1 MVYKRDS
8 QRENALCLFKW
19 GIFEGKMC
27 DFRVKWGI
35 LEEKLRFFL
44 VKWGISE
51 EKMHD
56 FRLDVRFL

>member
-1 MVYKRDS
+1 MRDS

-44 VKWGISE
+44 VKWGIFGKE
-51 EKMHD
+51 NA
-56 FRLDVRFL
+56 